1 MSTFSGYSSIE
12 KIVQYQISFP
22 MIYNMTIFGDIEF
35 LATEDFRH
43 YEFVSF
49 LKNAQGLKSGT
60 HRFFIIR
67 DPVNMFQQKNSM
79 CTKILGQPDIP
90 LD

>member
-35 LATEDFRH
+35 LATQNFRH

-49 LKNAQGLKSGT
+49 LKNAQCLKSGT
-60 HRFFIIR
+60 HRFFAPR
-67 DPVNMFQQKNSM
+67 DLLSVFQQKNSM
-79 CTKILGQPDIP
+79 CTKILG
-90 LD
+90 